1 MAQMT
6 YYVALPF
13 RQIDG
18 EITAGEPQECRDAFK
33 ARSVAA
39 LLASD
44 PNNCGAVAFSRTGD
58 AALGEFDDAVI
69 IARLGEVDDTFDA
82 MTETAFTL
90 VSRPARA
97 WRCYGRT

>member
-1 MAQMT
+1 MAQVT

-69 IARLGEVDDTFDA
+69 IARLGEFDDTL
-82 MTETAFTL
+82 TQ
-90 VSRPARA
+90 
-97 WRCYGRT
+97 